1 MVRVLSIFALAAIAL
16 ALAGSADGQL
26 RRHVFQPAPVFVYPQ
41 ACLPGQP
48 CYVAPALAIPQAVE
62 QAAMLPLPDGQE
74 VTADGWYSILVGPRG
89 RTLSASEK
97 ALAAQWAMRA
107 ARTYQGNG
115 CGTSNLVGRD
125 SSGTYWMTNAHVAG
139 TKIGA
144 PCRLQVV
151 ENGAIRTFNALV
163 IEAAYSSR
171 TRTDWALLRGP
182 VDVLPNVHP
191 IQMSKTKPHADK
203 VTVTWGCPRCEPIK
217 GQILETVQMG
227 SVWYWQP
234 NSIGGQ
240 SGSAV
245 IQEGIQHGL
254 LTWTENGNGSGQ
266 FTATI
271 WAQSQ
276 AQNTDGPA
284 RTGFEIPVGVS
295 NPNKVELTEGYH
307 REDRETG
314 LGEYPIWTDGAVE
327 PPPGDD
333 PPAGTWKVEQVIRN
347 ANQFD
352 AVSGLVLRSTGPNGD
367 QVIVTGNALAG
378 LGLVEKYQVG
388 DVLSFG
394 KGVAPAPNAEDAA
407 NAAAEAAD
415 PDLRNLFSK
424 LRQLR
429 QEQADWQKWL
439 PIILMILEI
448 LLKK

>member
-1 MVRVLSIFALAAIAL
+1 MVRVLSLFALAAIAI

-26 RRHVFQPAPVFVYPQ
+26 RRHVFQPAPVFIQPQ

-74 VTADGWYSILVGPRG
+74 VSADGWYSILVGPRG
-89 RTLSASEK
+89 RTLSANEK

-139 TKIGA
+139 TKIGVA
-144 PCRLQVV
+144 CRLQVV
-151 ENGAIRTFNALV
+151 ENGAIRSFNALV

-284 RTGFEIPVGVS
+284 RTGFEIPVGVA
-295 NPNKVELTEGYH
+295 NPNEVELTEGYH

-314 LGEYPIWTDGAVE
+314 LGEYPIWTDGPGE
-327 PPPGDD
+327 PDPPID
-333 PPAGTWKVEQVIRN
+333 PPASAQYRVAGVVVDP
-347 ANQFD
+347 AND
-352 AVSGLVLRSTGPNGD
+352 GKVSGVVLTSESG
-367 QVIVTGNALAG
+367 QLIVTGSALAK
-378 LGLVEKYQVG
+378 LEQKPEPDMPV
-388 DVLSFG
+388 DIRFG
-394 KGVAPAPNAEDAA
+394 ASLPPVNEEDAA

-429 QEQADWQKWL
+429 QEQSDWQKWL